1 MEKLTKWEQVR
12 SRQIEWKYSQVLWVR
27 FFCPVLFG
35 FLDDL
40 QKEAQLES
48 VRVTDFLRIMRIT
61 KNSNRKKEEE
71 RVTERKSNRV
81 MMGKERGK
89 AQGRNKR
96 KGMKGNHMAE

>member
-71 RVTERKSNRV
+71 RVTERKTLGLQSC
-81 MMGKERGK
+81 
-89 AQGRNKR
+89 
-96 KGMKGNHMAE
+96 AEDMTSESLAEQSSAHIFPF

>member
-12 SRQIEWKYSQVLWVR
+12 SHQIDWKYSQVLWVR

-35 FLDDL
+35 SLDDL

-48 VRVTDFLRIMRIT
+48 VRVTDFLRIM
-61 KNSNRKKEEE
+61 NSNRKKEEE

-96 KGMKGNHMAE
+96 EGMKGNHMAE